1 MGIKS
6 INGLYTH
13 TERMIEAFYSFL
25 IFYIIWYEYI
35 LAYFADL
42 LVKAIDIANLYVTG
56 LKLSKDLDP
65 QECMHGEEFIPIVV
79 YVLIQVIIIVSFV
92 WHS

>member
-1 MGIKS
+1 M
-6 INGLYTH
+6 
-13 TERMIEAFYSFL
+13 
-25 IFYIIWYEYI
+25 

-42 LVKAIDIANLYVTG
+42 LAKAIDIANLYVTG

-79 YVLIQVIIIVSFV
+79 YILIQVLIIVSFNYYKYHKV
-92 WHS
+92 YGGYNFFSLFYS